1 MKSTHIQSGRIQQK
15 LQTRDKILASA
26 KYFLHKGIDFNL
38 DDVAKKAGVSRA
50 TIYRYYSST
59 EILASEAA
67 LDINTQSPETVL
79 KHLEEQSLEQILL
92 GVQDYFNTL
101 AIDHENAF
109 RKYLSI
115 SIGDS
120 SSEIKRGA
128 RRKKTLLLALENSS
142 LTQKEKEK
150 AANLLTHLMG
160 IEPLIV
166 SKDVCGLT
174 NKQSKEILTWGMMLI
189 LKGLL
194 VHREK

>member
-1 MKSTHIQSGRIQQK
+1 MKSTHIASGRIHQK
-15 LQTRDKILASA
+15 LQTRDKILAGA
-26 KYFLHKGIDFNL
+26 TYFLEKGIDFNL
-38 DDVAKKAGVSRA
+38 DDVAKKAGISRA
-50 TIYRYYSST
+50 TIYRYYSNT
-59 EILASEAA
+59 EILSSEAA

-79 KHLEEQSLEQILL
+79 KNLQEQKLEQILL

-109 RKYLSI
+109 RKYLSV

-128 RRKKTLLLALENSS
+128 RRKKTLLLALENSG
-142 LTQKEKEK
+142 LTQKEKEM

-166 SKDVCGLT
+166 SKDVCGLS
-174 NKQSKEILTWGMMLI
+174 NEQSKEVLTWGMTLI

-194 VHREK
+194 VPGEK